1 VPASPVRG
9 KIGQLKKRA
18 SRLVEWKESVLMRR
32 LLVALCTLLAL
43 ALVGPALV
51 SAQDAT
57 PEADA
62 GGTDEQVQRTD
73 VRYLLPFGPDGLS
86 ADLTA
91 SATVEGVCG
100 SSSIAAIDRPD
111 AWDCMSADNEIL
123 DPCFEN
129 PFTSEVTLLTLTE
142 PLVREKE
149 EPDPGADP
157 SLAMGQ
163 EADDVLDPW
172 DLPWALELAN
182 GDRCTLLHG
191 TLTVMAGQS
200 VYYGCVDGGMVLGET
215 DHSQPVWTVSYLAEG
230 EFASSLVDVAAAWS

>member
-1 VPASPVRG
+1 VSG
-9 KIGQLKKRA
+9 KNRSAETRA
-18 SRLVEWKESVLMRR
+18 SRLIEWKEGVLMRR

-43 ALVGPALV
+43 ALVGPAMV

-62 GGTDEQVQRTD
+62 GGSDGQVQRTD

-86 ADLTA
+86 TGLTA
-91 SATVEGVCG
+91 SATVEGICG
-100 SSSIAAIDRPD
+100 FSSIAALDRPD
-111 AWDCMSADNEIL
+111 AWDCMSTDNEIL
-123 DPCFEN
+123 DPCFEPPMLMPEELGQLACVED

-149 EPDPGADP
+149 DPDPSADP

-191 TLTVMAGQS
+191 TLTVMAGQI
-200 VYYGCVDGGMVLGET
+200 VYYGCVDETGGKFTLG
-215 DHSQPVWTVSYLAEG
+215 
-230 EFASSLVDVAAAWS
+230 

>member
-1 VPASPVRG
+1 M
-9 KIGQLKKRA
+9 Q
-18 SRLVEWKESVLMRR
+18 R

-43 ALVGPALV
+43 ALAGPVLV

-62 GGTDEQVQRTD
+62 GGTDMQVQRTNI
-73 VRYLLPFGPDGLS
+73 RYLLPFGPDGLS
-86 ADLTA
+86 TGLTA

-100 SSSIAAIDRPD
+100 FASIAALDRPD
-111 AWDCMSADNEIL
+111 AWDCITADSEIF

-129 PFTSEVTLLTLTE
+129 PFVSPDELGELACFDAPFSSEVTLLTLTE

-149 EPDPGADP
+149 APDPSADATT
-157 SLAMGQ
+157 AMGQ
-163 EADDVLDPW
+163 EADDVLSPW

-182 GDRCTLLHG
+182 GDRCALLRG
-191 TLTVMAGQS
+191 TLTVMGGQI
-200 VYYGCVDGGMVLGET
+200 VYYGCVNGGMVLGET

-230 EFASSLVDVAAAWS
+230 EFASSLVDVAVAWS